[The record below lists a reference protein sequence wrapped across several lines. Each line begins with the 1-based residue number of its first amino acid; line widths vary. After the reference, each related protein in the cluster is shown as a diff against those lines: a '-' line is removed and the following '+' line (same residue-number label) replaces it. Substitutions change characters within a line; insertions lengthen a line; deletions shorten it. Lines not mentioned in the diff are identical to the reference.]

1 VLAFFG
7 FGSYRD
13 QLLDY
18 DGDWLSRIDLMRAS
32 FAEQRL
38 DLGEIAE
45 DRFAF
50 LVVLSDIVGRSQS
63 DPAKQHIGQRA
74 EQDDVIELRVETT

>member
-1 VLAFFG
+1 
-7 FGSYRD
+7 
-13 QLLDY
+13 
-18 DGDWLSRIDLMRAS
+18 
-32 FAEQRL
+32 
-38 DLGEIAE
+38 
-45 DRFAF
+45 